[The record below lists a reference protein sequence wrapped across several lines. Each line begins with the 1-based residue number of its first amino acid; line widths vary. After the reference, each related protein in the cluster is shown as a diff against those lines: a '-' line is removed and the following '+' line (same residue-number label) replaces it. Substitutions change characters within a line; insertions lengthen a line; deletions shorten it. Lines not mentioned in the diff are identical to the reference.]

1 MNFYPASFNLMVSED
16 GSYAHAARVS
26 LRDPNATSAGLDANL
41 FHFPVT
47 LGSLADLNSDSDV
60 EIIEAIGRQ
69 IETTLRS
76 LVFYVLSCCNLGPNV
91 LTYLSRANVLLIHFP
106 IPHFHILISCYF
118 YRNSYLAKEAK
129 KPNKL

>member
-26 LRDPNATSAGLDANL
+26 LCDPNATSAGSDANL

-76 LVFYVLSCCNLGPNV
+76 LVFYVLSCCNLGP
-91 LTYLSRANVLLIHFP
+91 RM
-106 IPHFHILISCYF
+106 C
-118 YRNSYLAKEAK
+118 
-129 KPNKL
+129 

>member
-26 LRDPNATSAGLDANL
+26 LRDPNATSAGSDANL

-60 EIIEAIGRQ
+60 EIIEAIGMQ

-76 LVFYVLSCCNLGPNV
+76 LVFYVLSCCNLGPRMFQH
-91 LTYLSRANVLLIHFP
+91 TSRANVLLIQFP
-106 IPHFHILISCYF
+106 IPYFHPLTSCYF

-129 KPNKL
+129 KPYKL

>member
-1 MNFYPASFNLMVSED
+1 MNFYPACFNLMLSED

-26 LRDPNATSAGLDANL
+26 LRDPNATSAGSDANL

-76 LVFYVLSCCNLGPNV
+76 LVFYVLSCCNLGP
-91 LTYLSRANVLLIHFP
+91 RM
-106 IPHFHILISCYF
+106 C
-118 YRNSYLAKEAK
+118 
-129 KPNKL
+129 